1 MTIIEKILLEL
12 CAKDVVEDGMPD
24 FTNEKH
30 LLALNEVLVEL
41 NWPMEARGELLYTLM
56 EKDNEEPKLDDKEK
70 EKAKKMGLVWKGKGY
85 GKENQDGITHKND
98 GGKLVKV
105 DKDSDEKDDSS
116 GQSISGKPD
125 EFDRDSAVNNKTQK
139 KEKSISKENQKVVN
153 FFRKKIDDARDL
165 LDEDKQKLVDECLE
179 KIETLYDDNA
189 SEEEKKEAA
198 EWLMKNG
205 KFSTN
210 AKGSTGLRKAY
221 LNGVGGLR
229 KILSSSG
236 TKSSEDLV
244 QQMEKYVEL
253 GAPYNAR
260 ALKDGFSKAA
270 KPDLGDENISKPKD
284 DEKVREFHEK
294 HPIMKKIRA
303 GLHGL
308 YVVKDK
314 EGKAKM
320 PSSEHS
326 KDYLTQSINNPAL
339 QNTIDYA
346 REQAEAGNVDE
357 GVPRALEEHQKRL
370 QKILNEMPIPS
381 EQARQAIADSYNKL
395 MVDLHK
401 ADSEIA
407 NSILKQVAENNLYE
421 QELANGEEVYLPSAG
436 NFPAGDKI
444 KVSGGEVVALIS
456 CKWGKQGRTYGCP
469 ANSKTICELHQDES
483 KRNNQGQYLGE
494 DGHTLLINDDLIKGE
509 NKEETKQKTKD
520 WIKKSLQE
528 VDLGDTFTEDEL
540 EQIADI
546 TAEYMEEIERIREL
560 VKDLTPADVK
570 WETFT
575 REMAKID
582 DKFRKRMGEVITE
595 DHAAALI
602 GKNNVKNLIERGGKV
617 KPEAL
622 LSAIEIA
629 NNIRTNETLTELE
642 HNKQFYDENNDPKF
656 VTSKGTNDPNDYS
669 ITFRTRRTKGRS
681 GGGCQLSFTGD
692 GKPAEIDLKDNGEVL
707 NADSGRIRAV

>member
-56 EKDNEEPKLDDKEK
+56 EKDDEEPKLDDKEK

-105 DKDSDEKDDSS
+105 DKDGDEKDDSS

-139 KEKSISKENQKVVN
+139 KEKSISKENQKTVN
-153 FFRKKIDDARDL
+153 FLKKKVDDARDL

-253 GAPYNAR
+253 GAPYNPR

-346 REQAEAGNVDE
+346 RGQAEAGNVDE

-444 KVSGGEVVALIS
+444 KVSGGEVVSLIS

-469 ANSKTICELHQDES
+469 ANSKTICEMHQDES

-494 DGHTLLINDDLIKGE
+494 DGYTLLINDDLIKGE

-642 HNKQFYDENNDPKF
+642 HNKQFYDENNEPKF